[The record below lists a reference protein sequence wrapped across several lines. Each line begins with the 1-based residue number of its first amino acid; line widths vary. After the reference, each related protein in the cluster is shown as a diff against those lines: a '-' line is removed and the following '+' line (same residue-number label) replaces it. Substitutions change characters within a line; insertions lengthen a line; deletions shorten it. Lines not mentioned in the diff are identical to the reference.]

1 VSYSERRFTGQ
12 RAHDELGLYHYQARW
27 YDPALGRFVQPD
39 SIVPDPGNPIDWDRY
54 GYVRDN
60 PVKYIDP
67 SGQKLDPFGADF
79 GGQDVIQLGGVY
91 LKGGPGTPYN
101 GYAAEAE
108 GEYTGHSGGGT
119 SIPATESI
127 GLANFFFVWLRDN
140 TPAREWLGSSLPSV
154 FGTPEVYGQV
164 FYDGAGLEG
173 IRVTGVSITNDS
185 HEVIWVDNIYIE
197 LYSEG
202 ANARLRRER
211 VYPNNHASI
220 TPPEYGIAQEKSWSG
235 IVNVTSSPIN
245 PNQYAIVR
253 ISVSSESRRF
263 ATIAGKVI
271 VP

>member
-67 SGQKLDPFGADF
+67 SGQKLDPFRADF

-164 FYDGAGLEG
+164 FYNDAGLEG

-185 HEVIWVDNIYIE
+185 HEVIEITHVYIKMYSKIGNEMLQAEQIYP
-197 LYSEG
+197 Y
-202 ANARLRRER
+202 
-211 VYPNNHASI
+211 NHVSI
-220 TPPEYGIAQEKSWSG
+220 TPPDYGVAKEKSWSG
-235 IVNVTSSPIN
+235 IVNVTSSPIY
-245 PNQYAIVR
+245 PNQYAVVNIW
-253 ISVSSESRRF
+253 ISSESRRF